1 MRKILYFLLIVF
13 CIVGVS
19 LVNNERVH
27 AAAPSA
33 TIKITIIETEVFD
46 KTLKQKVITLS
57 KATPVIV
64 LSEADGW
71 AEIQYKTVI
80 GYIPSEYLKSAT
92 PQYMLVQAKEE
103 PLVRVTNKLESE
115 IKGKLHLNTIVELY
129 GSATADFVFVKY
141 GRLAGFVN
149 QQALVKPVSKAMI
162 VKGSADLVVREIA
175 SSSSTEIGVLRKN
188 SPVKML
194 TNLKGWAFVT
204 TDKLSGYVLT
214 NGLATPPVVKEKPV
228 KPVNPKPATDKK
240 IALTFDDGPHP
251 KVTRQIL
258 KTLEKYEAKATF
270 FVVGQEVKEHPEIL
284 KAVYNAGHEIGNHTF
299 NHEKLTTLST
309 KEIKQQIQ
317 ATDTLIKSTIGQRA
331 TVFRPPYGSYDET
344 ITDQINVP
352 NVLWTIDTLDW
363 KHRDPEKTLQ
373 AVKERAKNGSI
384 ILMHDIHQ
392 ATADALDE
400 VLATLQ
406 KQGYEFVTV
415 SELLGK

>member
-1 MRKILYFLLIVF
+1 MKKILYFLLTVF

-19 LVNNERVH
+19 VVNNEHVH

-33 TIKITIIETEVFD
+33 TIKITTLETGVFD
-46 KTLKQKVITLS
+46 ETLEQKMITLS
-57 KATPVIV
+57 KASPVIV
-64 LSEADGW
+64 LSETDGW

-80 GYIPSEYLKSAT
+80 GYIPSEYLKSAP

-103 PLVRVTNKLESE
+103 PLVHVTNNEESE

-141 GRLAGFVN
+141 GRIAGFVN
-149 QQALVKPVSKAMI
+149 KQAIVKPVSKAMI
-162 VKGSADLVVREIA
+162 VKNSNDLVVREIA

-214 NGLATPPVVKEKPV
+214 NGLVTPPVVKEKPA
-228 KPVNPKPATDKK
+228 NPKPAKDKK

-251 KVTRQIL
+251 KVTKQIL

-299 NHEKLTTLST
+299 NHEKLTALST

-331 TVFRPPYGSYDET
+331 TVFRPPYGSYDKT
-344 ITDQINVP
+344 ITDQLNVP

-363 KHRDPEKTLQ
+363 KHRDPKKTVQ

-392 ATADALDE
+392 TTADALDE

>member
-33 TIKITIIETEVFD
+33 TIKITTIETGVFD
-46 KTLKQKVITLS
+46 ETLMQKVITLS
-57 KATPVIV
+57 KATPVTVI
-64 LSEADGW
+64 SEADGW
-71 AEIQYKTVI
+71 AEIQYKTVV

-103 PLVRVTNKLESE
+103 PLVRVTNKQESG
-115 IKGKLHLNTIVELY
+115 IKGKLHINTIVEVY

-149 QQALVKPVSKAMI
+149 KQALVKPVSKAMI
-162 VKGSADLVVREIA
+162 VKSSADLVVREIA

-214 NGLATPPVVKEKPV
+214 NGLVTPPVEKEKPV
-228 KPVNPKPATDKK
+228 KVNPKPATDKK

-284 KAVYNAGHEIGNHTF
+284 KAVYKAGHEIGNHTF
-299 NHEKLTTLST
+299 NHEKLTTLSPE
-309 KEIKQQIQ
+309 EIKQQIQ
-317 ATDTLIKSTIGQRA
+317 STDTLIKSTIGQRA

-344 ITDQINVP
+344 ITDQLNVP

-363 KHRDPEKTLQ
+363 KHRDPEKTVL
-373 AVKERAKNGSI
+373 AVKERAKNESI

-400 VLATLQ
+400 VLETLQ

>member
-1 MRKILYFLLIVF
+1 MKKILYFLLTVF

-19 LVNNERVH
+19 VVNNEHVH

-33 TIKITIIETEVFD
+33 TIKITTLETGVFD
-46 KTLKQKVITLS
+46 ETLEQKMITLS
-57 KATPVIV
+57 KASPVIV

-80 GYIPSEYLKSAT
+80 GYIPSEYLKSAP

-103 PLVRVTNKLESE
+103 PLVHVTNNEESD

-141 GRLAGFVN
+141 GRIAGFVN
-149 QQALVKPVSKAMI
+149 KQAIVKPVSKAMI
-162 VKGSADLVVREIA
+162 VKNSNDLVVREIA

-214 NGLATPPVVKEKPV
+214 NGLVTSPVVKEKPA
-228 KPVNPKPATDKK
+228 NPKPAKDKK

-251 KVTRQIL
+251 KVTKQIL
-258 KTLEKYEAKATF
+258 KILEKFEAKATF

-299 NHEKLTTLST
+299 NHEKLTALSA

-331 TVFRPPYGSYDET
+331 TVFRPPYGSYDKT
-344 ITDQINVP
+344 ITDQLNVP

-363 KHRDPEKTLQ
+363 KHRDPKKTVQ
-373 AVKERAKNGSI
+373 AVKEHAKNGSI

-392 ATADALDE
+392 TTADALDE

>member
-13 CIVGVS
+13 CIVGIS

-33 TIKITIIETEVFD
+33 TVKITTIETEVFD
-46 KTLKQKVITLS
+46 ETFKQKVITLS
-57 KATPVIV
+57 KATPVIII
-64 LSEADGW
+64 SEADGW
-71 AEIQYKTVI
+71 AKIQYKTVV

-103 PLVRVTNKLESE
+103 PLVLVTNKHESE
-115 IKGKLHLNTIVELY
+115 IKGKLHLNTIVEVY

-149 QQALVKPVSKAMI
+149 KQVLVKPVSKAMI
-162 VKGSADLVVREIA
+162 VKSSADLVVREIA

-214 NGLATPPVVKEKPV
+214 NGLVTPPVEKEKPV
-228 KPVNPKPATDKK
+228 KVNPKPATDKK

-258 KTLEKYEAKATF
+258 KTLEKYDAKATF

-299 NHEKLTTLST
+299 NHEKLTTLSPE
-309 KEIKQQIQ
+309 EIKQQIQ
-317 ATDTLIKSTIGQRA
+317 STDTLIKSTIGQRA

-344 ITDQINVP
+344 ITDQLNVP

-363 KHRDPEKTLQ
+363 KHRDPEKTVL
-373 AVKERAKNGSI
+373 AVKERAKDGSI

-400 VLATLQ
+400 VLAPLQ

>member
-33 TIKITIIETEVFD
+33 TIKITTIETGVFD
-46 KTLKQKVITLS
+46 ETLMQKVITLS
-57 KATPVIV
+57 KATPVTVI
-64 LSEADGW
+64 SEADGW
-71 AEIQYKTVI
+71 AEIQYKTVV

-92 PQYMLVQAKEE
+92 PQYMLVQAREE
-103 PLVRVTNKLESE
+103 PLVHVTNKQESG
-115 IKGKLHLNTIVELY
+115 IKGKLHLNSIVEVY

-149 QQALVKPVSKAMI
+149 KQALVKPVSKAMI
-162 VKGSADLVVREIA
+162 VKSSADLVVREIA

-214 NGLATPPVVKEKPV
+214 NGLVTPPVEKEKPV
-228 KPVNPKPATDKK
+228 KVNPKPATDKK

-258 KTLEKYEAKATF
+258 ETLEKYEAKATF

-284 KAVYNAGHEIGNHTF
+284 KAVYKAGHEIGNHTF
-299 NHEKLTTLST
+299 NHEKLTTLSPE
-309 KEIKQQIQ
+309 EIKQQIQ
-317 ATDTLIKSTIGQRA
+317 STDTLIKSTIGQRA

-344 ITDQINVP
+344 ITDQLNVP

-363 KHRDPEKTLQ
+363 KHRDPEKTVL
-373 AVKERAKNGSI
+373 AVKEHAKNGSI

-400 VLATLQ
+400 VLETLQ